1 MRLLWLKRPF
11 DIAASAIGLVL
22 LAPLL
27 LGVALWI
34 KKDSPG
40 PVFFRQE
47 RVGLRGR
54 LFRIYKFRS
63 MRVDNTGLQIT
74 VGADTRITPSGHF
87 IRAYK
92 LDELPQ
98 LINVLIGDMS
108 LVGPRPEVPRYVAQ
122 YPAHL
127 KDLVLSVRPG
137 ITDLASVKYRSES
150 DLLAAS
156 PNPEHSYVHEI
167 LPAKLALCEQYVR
180 QRSFV
185 LDLKIIAMTLG
196 IMFTP

>member
-1 MRLLWLKRPF
+1 
-11 DIAASAIGLVL
+11 
-22 LAPLL
+22 
-27 LGVALWI
+27 
-34 KKDSPG
+34 
-40 PVFFRQE
+40 
-47 RVGLRGR
+47 
-54 LFRIYKFRS
+54 

-122 YPAHL
+122 YPAQL